1 LKLFSLQCKWE
12 KSEDEVESLLDKIH
26 KETDLLLN
34 DPKNNR
40 VDLFEEFLKKY
51 EKVKKQS
58 FLRSNHRSRK
68 KEILFG

>member
-51 EKVKKQS
+51 EKVKNRA
-58 FLRSNHRSRK
+58 FYDLNTVAK
-68 KEILFG
+68 KK